1 MTRRPRRPRSQ
12 GQGAG
17 LRALL
22 KVARFND
29 QGLIP
34 VVIQEAASGDV
45 LTLCYLNRAALIRSL
60 TEGNVYVYRRSQGR
74 LMLKGETSG
83 HIQRIR
89 EVRVDCEGHS
99 LLFKVRQRVAAC
111 HAGYVSCYF
120 RRLNRRNRLVTAAT
134 RVFDP
139 GTVYRK

>member
-1 MTRRPRRPRSQ
+1 M
-12 GQGAG
+12 AG

-22 KVARFND
+22 KVARFNA

-89 EVRVDCEGHS
+89 EVRVDCEGQS

-120 RRLNRRNRLVTAAT
+120 RTLRSGRVVSVGRP
-134 RVFDP
+134 VFDP
-139 GTVYRK
+139 ATVYVGGHRAASSVATHRT